1 MSEPR
6 VVVVGGG
13 VVGLACAWELRR
25 LGADVVVL
33 ERAGVGGGV
42 SRGNT
47 GWVSPSLTYP
57 LPGPGMVREGLR
69 QLVTG
74 GDAFVLRPSLDP
86 AFVRWLWGFRRNC
99 SSARFDAGIRARL
112 GLNRR
117 TLELFDAY
125 RDAGVAFEM
134 HTAGL
139 VVAAC
144 TPGGLDLYR
153 RTFQRLRELGY
164 EGGSIDE
171 LDGGAR
177 PSSRPH
183 STGLGLSSVCTTG
196 GPLRPPGT
204 ADRGPSRAPAGRRSR
219 NPRRRELRTLARTT
233 GGWALETNSGPV
245 AAHRLVVAAGLPTA
259 PLLRRLGVR
268 VPLIGARGYS
278 VTLAGRG
285 TPPRH
290 ALYLAEAKLGLSP
303 FDGVVRVAGVFELG
317 ARNEDVSPAVG
328 ERLLAAARPYLG
340 GWQPDPDGQVEAW
353 AGLRPATPDGLPLI
367 GALPGLDGIYLAT
380 GHGMLGVI
388 LAPATANRLARPRS
402 KDAPA
407 PELAPF
413 VPPESHERVPATPA
427 N

>member
-1 MSEPR
+1 MSAPR
-6 VVVVGGG
+6 VAVVGAG

-25 LGADVVVL
+25 RGADVVVL

-57 LPGPGMVREGLR
+57 LPAPGMVREGMR
-69 QLVTG
+69 QLLTG
-74 GDAFVLRPSLDP
+74 GEAFVLRPSLDP
-86 AFVRWLWGFRRNC
+86 AFVRWLWSFRRNC
-99 SSARFDAGIRARL
+99 TSARFDSGIRAL
-112 GLNRR
+112 LALNRR

-139 VVAAC
+139 VVAAR

-171 LDGGAR
+171 LDAAALAALEPALDRARVGAGLHARVDRFVR
-177 PSSRPH
+177 PEQL
-183 STGLGLSSVCTTG
+183 TAGLAER
-196 GPLRPPGT
+196 LR
-204 ADRGPSRAPAGRRSR
+204 ADGVEIHEGC
-219 NPRRRELRTLARTT
+219 ELRTLARSD
-233 GGWALETNSGPV
+233 GGWALETTSGPV
-245 AAHRLVVAAGLPTA
+245 AAQRLVVAAGLPTA

-268 VPLIGARGYS
+268 VPLMGARGYS
-278 VTLAGRG
+278 VTVAGRG

-303 FDGVVRVAGVFELG
+303 FDDGVRVAGVFELG
-317 ARNEDVSPAVG
+317 ASNDDVSPAVG
-328 ERLLAAARPYLG
+328 ERLLAAARPYLA
-340 GWQPDPDGQVEAW
+340 GWQPDPDGPVEAW

-367 GALPGLDGIYLAT
+367 GALPGLDDIYLAT
-380 GHGMLGVI
+380 GHGMLGVT
-388 LAPATANRLARPRS
+388 LAPATADLLAPLVLEGH
-402 KDAPA
+402 AA
-407 PELAPF
+407 PELTPF
-413 VPPESHERVPATPA
+413 DPARRL
-427 N
+427 

>member
-1 MSEPR
+1 MSDPR
-6 VVVVGGG
+6 VAVVGAG

-25 LGADVVVL
+25 RGADVAVL

-57 LPGPGMVREGLR
+57 LPAPGMVREGLR

-74 GDAFVLRPSLDP
+74 GEAFVLRPSLDP
-86 AFVRWLWGFRRNC
+86 AFVRWLWSFRRNC
-99 SSARFDAGIRARL
+99 TSARFDSGIRAL
-112 GLNRR
+112 LALNRR
-117 TLELFDAY
+117 TLQLFDAY

-139 VVAAC
+139 VVAAR

-171 LDGGAR
+171 LDAAALAALEPALDRARVGAGLHARVDRFVR
-177 PSSRPH
+177 PEQL
-183 STGLGLSSVCTTG
+183 TAGLAER
-196 GPLRPPGT
+196 LR
-204 ADRGPSRAPAGRRSR
+204 ADGVEIHKGC
-219 NPRRRELRTLARTT
+219 EVRTLARND
-233 GGWALETNSGPV
+233 GGWALETTSGPL
-245 AAHRLVVAAGLPTA
+245 AAQRLVVAAGLPTA

-268 VPLIGARGYS
+268 VPLMGARGYS
-278 VTLAGRG
+278 VTVAGRG

-303 FDGVVRVAGVFELG
+303 FDDGVRVAGVFELG
-317 ARNEDVSPAVG
+317 ASNDDVSPAAG
-328 ERLLAAARPYLG
+328 ERLLAAARPYLA
-340 GWQPDPDGQVEAW
+340 GWQPDPDGPVEAW

-367 GALPGLDGIYLAT
+367 GALPGLDDIYLAT
-380 GHGMLGVI
+380 GHGMLGVT
-388 LAPATANRLARPRS
+388 LAPATADLLAPLVLEGR
-402 KDAPA
+402 AA
-407 PELAPF
+407 PELTPF
-413 VPPESHERVPATPA
+413 DPARSL
-427 N
+427 

>member
-6 VVVVGGG
+6 VAVVGAG

-25 LGADVVVL
+25 RGADVVVL
-33 ERAGVGGGV
+33 ERARVGGGV

-57 LPGPGMVREGLR
+57 LPAPGMVREGLR
-69 QLVTG
+69 QLLTG

-86 AFVRWLWGFRRNC
+86 AFVRWLWSFRRNC
-99 SSARFDAGIRARL
+99 SSARFDTGIRAL
-112 GLNRR
+112 LALNRR

-125 RDAGVAFEM
+125 RDAGVVFEM

-139 VVAAC
+139 VVAAR

-153 RTFQRLRELGY
+153 RTFHRLRELGY
-164 EGGSIDE
+164 DGGSIDE
-171 LDGGAR
+171 LDGGALAGLEPALDQARVVAGLHASVDRFVR
-177 PSSRPH
+177 PEQL
-183 STGLGLSSVCTTG
+183 TAGLATR
-196 GPLRPPGT
+196 LR
-204 ADRGPSRAPAGRRSR
+204 ADGVEIREGC
-219 NPRRRELRTLARTT
+219 ELRTLARSA
-233 GGWALETNSGPV
+233 GGWVLETTSGPV
-245 AAHRLVVAAGLPTA
+245 AAQRLVVAAGLPTA

-268 VPLIGARGYS
+268 VPLMGARGYS

-303 FDGVVRVAGVFELG
+303 FDGGVRVAGVFELG
-317 ARNEDVSPAVG
+317 ASNEKISPAVG

-340 GWQPDPDGQVEAW
+340 GWHPDPDGPVEAW

-367 GALPGLDGIYLAT
+367 GALAGLDGIYLAT
-380 GHGMLGVI
+380 GHGMLGVT
-388 LAPATANRLARPRS
+388 LAPATANLLAPLVLEDR
-402 KDAPA
+402 AA
-407 PELAPF
+407 PELTPF
-413 VPPESHERVPATPA
+413 DPARRL
-427 N
+427 